1 MSRFSKMLEPYGP
14 GRKAPLGGLEMGALL
29 ARMRLYKR
37 TVAKRYR
44 VVPPDKLG
52 EQLPEGT
59 LWISSKVDG
68 ELWFLVKQAG
78 EVALCAPNGR
88 VLLDIPVLQE
98 AVDQLAGVDDFVA
111 AGELFA
117 VSREGRPR
125 VKDVARAL
133 GDGGLAKTLGMK
145 VFDLVSEGDED
156 WQKREYAER
165 LERLEELFGQG
176 RRMGLVATV
185 EGGAQDVV
193 TRFDEWVNSGKFE
206 GLVARS
212 EQGLTYKIKPR
223 IDLDVVVLGFGERR
237 TAELR
242 TVRELIMGLQR
253 DDGTFQVLGTV
264 ANGLSETD
272 KAAWYRKLE
281 PLVVPSAF
289 RLANS
294 EGTLC
299 RFVRPEVVIQVR
311 CNDIL
316 DTDSRDGP
324 IRRMTLAFDADTG
337 FVPLGLQPLV
347 SLIHPVFDRV
357 RDDKPVEPAYVGLE
371 QVLALVSLEQARAQA
386 PAAQLSGSEILAR
399 RVFTKQSKGLTAV
412 RKVVVLETH
421 KADEDPDYPPYVVYM
436 TDWSAGRRTPL
447 QTNVRAAST
456 RDLADAYVEAWLAK
470 NVKRGWVEAG

>member
-1 MSRFSKMLEPYGP
+1 MSRFAKLLAPYGP
-14 GRKAPLGGLEMGALL
+14 GRKAPLGGLEQRPLL
-29 ARMRLYKR
+29 ARMQLYKR

-44 VVPPDKLG
+44 VVPPEKLAD
-52 EQLPEGT
+52 QLPEGT

-68 ELWFLVKQAG
+68 ELWFLVKQEG

-88 VLLDIPVLQE
+88 VLLDVPVLQE
-98 AVDQLAGVDDFVA
+98 AADQLAGVGDFLA

-117 VSREGRPR
+117 VSPGEGRPR

-133 GDGGLAKTLGMK
+133 ADGSLAKTLGMK
-145 VFDLVSEGDED
+145 VFDLVTEGDED

-165 LERLEELFGQG
+165 LERLEELFGSG

-185 EGGAQDVV
+185 EGGSQDVV

-223 IDLDVVVLGFGERR
+223 IDIDVVVLGFGERR

-272 KAAWYRKLE
+272 KAAWFRRLE
-281 PLVVPSAF
+281 PLVVPSEF

-299 RFVRPEVVIQVR
+299 RFVRPELVIQVR

-316 DTDSRDGP
+316 DSDSRDGP
-324 IRRMTLAFDADTG
+324 IRRMTLAYGPDTG
-337 FVPLGLQPLV
+337 FTPLGLQPLV
-347 SLIHPVFDRV
+347 SLIHPVFERL
-357 RDDKPVEPAYVGLE
+357 REDKPVEPAYVGLD
-371 QVLALVSLEQARAQA
+371 QVLALVQLAEAETRA
-386 PAAQLSGSEILAR
+386 PTQLSGTEILDR
-399 RVFTKQSKGLTAV
+399 RVYTKETKGLTAV
-412 RKVVVLETH
+412 RKVVVLATH
-421 KADEDPDYPPYVVYM
+421 KSDQDGDYPPFVVFM

-456 RDLADAYVEAWLAK
+456 RDLADAVVEAWLAK
-470 NVKRGWVEAG
+470 NIKRGWVEAG